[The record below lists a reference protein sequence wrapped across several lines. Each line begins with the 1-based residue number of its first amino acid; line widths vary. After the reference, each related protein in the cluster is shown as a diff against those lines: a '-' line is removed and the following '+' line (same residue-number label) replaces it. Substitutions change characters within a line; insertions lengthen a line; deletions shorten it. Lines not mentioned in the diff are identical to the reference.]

1 MRMNIKFS
9 EECAVNTTRGC
20 STELGD
26 AVIHKVMQCALHVLC
41 KADNLLS
48 TLGELKFSKEN
59 VLLKRKVCLREQ

>member
-26 AVIHKVMQCALHVLC
+26 AVIHKVMKYVLHVLC
-41 KADNLLS
+41 KANLLS
-48 TLGELKFSKEN
+48 TLGELKFSKKN
-59 VLLKRKVCLREQ
+59 VLLK